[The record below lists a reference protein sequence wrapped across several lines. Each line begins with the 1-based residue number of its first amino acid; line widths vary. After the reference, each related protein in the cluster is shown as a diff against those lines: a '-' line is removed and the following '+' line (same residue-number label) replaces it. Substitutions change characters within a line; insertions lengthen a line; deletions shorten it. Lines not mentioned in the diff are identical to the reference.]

1 MTPKNKIVIRGLLV
15 AGFALIFLT
24 GIVYA
29 FNGPAAID
37 WFSIDGGGGTS
48 TGGDYILS
56 GSVGQPDAGTSLRS
70 ESYTLEGG
78 FWSGGTLPPTPNRVY
93 LPLVVR

>member
-1 MTPKNKIVIRGLLV
+1 MTPKIVVRGLLA

-29 FNGPAAID
+29 FNGTAAID

-48 TGGDYILS
+48 TGGDFILS
-56 GSVGQPDAGTSLRS
+56 GSIGQPDAGTSLRS

-78 FWSGGTLPPTPNRVY
+78 FWSGGVLPSTLKRVY
-93 LPLVVR
+93 LPLMVR